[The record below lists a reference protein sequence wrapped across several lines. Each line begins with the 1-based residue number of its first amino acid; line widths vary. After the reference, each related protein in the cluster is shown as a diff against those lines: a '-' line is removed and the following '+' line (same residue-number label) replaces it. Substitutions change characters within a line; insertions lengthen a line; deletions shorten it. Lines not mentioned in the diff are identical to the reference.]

1 MHHTRER
8 TTHPRAQ
15 CAVRVPQP
23 KDHAHKT
30 TETHEGPESP
40 NRTDDARINDKEQ
53 KELRLPSSQ
62 CEAPLTSIVESR
74 LLSRDSCITRRRK
87 RAKRQIDEGMPGG
100 LGSEDTANVVHE
112 APAQDELHQPLSFA
126 RIAIGVALQAAAAA
140 LPTS

>member
-1 MHHTRER
+1 MCGSGAPTER
-8 TTHPRAQ
+8 PRAQ
-15 CAVRVPQP
+15 DNGDTRGARVTQP
-23 KDHAHKT
+23 HRRREDQRQR
-30 TETHEGPESP
+30 TERAQVAFKPMRGTADEHCGKQI
-40 NRTDDARINDKEQ
+40 AQ
-53 KELRLPSSQ
+53 Q
-62 CEAPLTSIVESR
+62 
-74 LLSRDSCITRRRK
+74 DSCITRRRK